1 MVDNITN
8 MAMAWRW
15 PGALPFVVGPPP
27 SPDKVTR
34 RRRGELPFVEGL
46 PTPAARMAR
55 RRGGAAAHRGAP
67 ARGAADPGGQL
78 PRVHVSRQ
86 DSGFVR
92 VCPAGR

>member
-15 PGALPFVVGPPP
+15 PGALPLVVGPPP
-27 SPDKVTR
+27 SPDKVTRRRRGELPFLVGRPPSADKVTR

-55 RRGGAAAHRGAP
+55 RRGGTADHRGAP
-67 ARGAADPGGQL
+67 ARGAADPGG
-78 PRVHVSRQ
+78 
-86 DSGFVR
+86 
-92 VCPAGR
+92 